1 MALTLYMH
9 PLASF
14 CQKVL
19 IALYE
24 NEIPFE
30 ARLVDLMDEADAA
43 HYKNLWPVG
52 KMPLLRDHARD
63 RTVPETSI
71 ILEYL
76 ARHYP
81 GRTPLFPADPD
92 LALQTRLWDRFYDL
106 YVQEP
111 MSKIVVDRI
120 RPEGTHDAY
129 GVEEAK
135 GKLQVAY
142 GMIEEQMATRTWAI
156 GEDFTMADCAA
167 APALFYAELVVPF
180 GDAHPKTAAYLARLR
195 TRPSVARVIE
205 EAKPYFHMFPRG

>member
-1 MALTLYMH
+1 MALTVYLH

-19 IALYE
+19 VALYE

-30 ARLVDLMDEADAA
+30 ARIVDLMDEADAA
-43 HYKNLWPVG
+43 QYMRMWPVG

-63 RTVPETSI
+63 RTLPETSI
-71 ILEYL
+71 IIEYL

-81 GRTPLFPADPD
+81 GRTPLLPTDPD

-120 RPEGTHDAY
+120 RPAGTSDAH

-135 GKLQVAY
+135 GKLNVAY
-142 GMIEEQMATRTWAI
+142 GVIEEQMAHRTWAT
-156 GEDFTMADCAA
+156 GEEFSMADCAA
-167 APALFYAELVVPF
+167 APALFYADLVVPF
-180 GDAHPKTAAYLARLR
+180 GETHPKTAAYLARLR
-195 TRPSVARVIE
+195 KRPSFARVVE
-205 EAKPYFHMFPRG
+205 EAKPYFHMFPKG